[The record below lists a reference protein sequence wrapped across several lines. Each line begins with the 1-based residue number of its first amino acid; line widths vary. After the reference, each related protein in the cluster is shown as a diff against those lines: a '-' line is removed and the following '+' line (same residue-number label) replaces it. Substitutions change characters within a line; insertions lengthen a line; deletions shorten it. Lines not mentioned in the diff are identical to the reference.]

1 MHGGGC
7 RSNCDGCI
15 PDSEVGPPEKPSIFL
30 NTQLRGK
37 LVTEPT
43 LTGSP
48 SSTAV
53 SVGVHTKGHS
63 RGRGLLPQWV
73 MAVVD
78 TELTFGGVQV

>member
-7 RSNCDGCI
+7 RSNCDGSI

-30 NTQLRGK
+30 NTQSRGK
-37 LVTEPT
+37 LVTEST

-48 SSTAV
+48 SSTVV
-53 SVGVHTKGHS
+53 SEGVHTKGHR

-73 MAVVD
+73 MAAAN